1 MEAFK
6 DRLATALKEKD
17 ISAAELSRRT
27 KISKGSISN
36 YLSGRYKAAQ
46 SNTYLIA
53 KALDVSEA
61 WLMGYD
67 VPKQSFDILY
77 KENGGRAIGDD
88 EVIDPEVYNFLEVLE
103 LKLSHITDSAKREK
117 ALKALRSTLDLIEE

>member
-1 MEAFK
+1 MEFK
-6 DRLATALKEKD
+6 DRLVLVMEQK
-17 ISAAELSRRT
+17 
-27 KISKGSISN
+27 KIKQIDLANKTGLAPGTISN
-36 YLSGRYKAAQ
+36 YMKGKYKAKGD
-46 SNTYLIA
+46 NLRKIA
-53 KALDVSEA
+53 RALDVNEA

-103 LKLSHITDSAKREK
+103 LKLSHITDDNKREK

>member
-1 MEAFK
+1 MEFK
-6 DRLATALKEKD
+6 DRLVLVMEQK
-17 ISAAELSRRT
+17 
-27 KISKGSISN
+27 KIKQIDLANKTGLAPGTISN
-36 YLSGRYKAAQ
+36 YMKGKYKAKGD
-46 SNTYLIA
+46 NLRKIA
-53 KALDVSEA
+53 RALDVSEA

-77 KENGGRAIGDD
+77 KENSGRAIGDD

>member
-77 KENGGRAIGDD
+77 REDGGRAIGDD

-103 LKLSHITDSAKREK
+103 LKLSHISDNAKREK

>member
-67 VPKQSFDILY
+67 VPKQSLDILY

-103 LKLSHITDSAKREK
+103 LRLSHITDSAKREK

>member
-1 MEAFK
+1 MEFK
-6 DRLATALKEKD
+6 DRLVLVMEQK
-17 ISAAELSRRT
+17 
-27 KISKGSISN
+27 KIKQIDLANKTGLAPGTISN
-36 YLSGRYKAAQ
+36 YMKGKYKAKGD
-46 SNTYLIA
+46 NLRKIA
-53 KALDVSEA
+53 RALDVSEA

-77 KENGGRAIGDD
+77 RENGGRAIGDD

-103 LKLSHITDSAKREK
+103 LKLSHISDNAKREK

>member
-17 ISAAELSRRT
+17 ISAAELSRRI